1 MMKKGKNHVL
11 KNIEENV
18 IAVGIIIMFIM
29 ETVNVVFKFLF
40 PDWMGIPEEISIFAY
55 IWVCFFCASYC
66 TKRGANIIVDALT
79 MKYPKK
85 LQDFL
90 FSVQYLLDAV
100 LSVFFIY
107 GAIVFDIKT
116 KTEGTVGVTGMP
128 LWIIYLA
135 PAVGFTLNLV
145 RDIQMFL
152 KTLKSTDV
160 VSVS

>member
-1 MMKKGKNHVL
+1 MCLLLH
-11 KNIEENV
+11 
-18 IAVGIIIMFIM
+18 
-29 ETVNVVFKFLF
+29 FL
-40 PDWMGIPEEISIFAY
+40 
-55 IWVCFFCASYC
+55 
-66 TKRGANIIVDALT
+66 
-79 MKYPKK
+79 
-85 LQDFL
+85 L
-90 FSVQYLLDAV
+90 FSL

-116 KTEGTVGVTGMP
+116 KTEGTIGVTGMP